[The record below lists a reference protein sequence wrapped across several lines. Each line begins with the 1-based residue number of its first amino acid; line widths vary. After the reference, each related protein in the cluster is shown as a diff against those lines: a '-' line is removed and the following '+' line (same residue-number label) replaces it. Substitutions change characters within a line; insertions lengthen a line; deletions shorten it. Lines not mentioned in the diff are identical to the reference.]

1 MSLAAGIELSFIN
14 DITTQLFARF
24 LLVSVLAF
32 IAGLEFREYLAGD
45 KAHQTIGTART
56 YTFAAILG
64 FVLYALD
71 PSFKLFIT
79 GMVFLGALFSLFYF
93 RKLQSDQRGILQLLI
108 GMIIYTFGPV
118 SQLMPLWFLV
128 LLFVALIFILSAR
141 PVTHQIIERMD
152 QGELLTFAKFLL
164 LSAVILSLLP
174 HELVTAQI
182 PASPFSIW
190 LAVVIISTISYVGYI
205 LRRYVSHKQGYFV
218 TGLLGGLY
226 SSTACTVVLA
236 RATRSQPIPNRALHA
251 AILAAS
257 TMMYLRLLLL
267 VAVLSPALLPLAAP
281 PLITVAVGTL
291 ALAYYFSKLG
301 DQAPLVPTE
310 KDVNPLEL
318 GTAFLFAIIFIVMLV
333 LTRFIASEFGTSGL
347 KMLSFAT
354 GLTDIDPFVLSLL
367 NGAYAKL
374 APGDLAGAL
383 LIAAGSNGFLKG
395 IYTVTLGNWRANRA
409 VLMSLFLIGGLTML
423 WGLRLF

>member
-1 MSLAAGIELSFIN
+1 MELSFIN

-32 IAGLEFREYLAGD
+32 IVGLEFREYLAGD
-45 KAHQTIGTART
+45 KARQTIGTART
-56 YTFAAILG
+56 YTFSAILG

-79 GMVFLGALFSLFYF
+79 GTVFLGTLFSFFYF
-93 RKLQSDQRGILQLLI
+93 HKLQSDQRGILQLLI
-108 GMIIYTFGPV
+108 GMIVYTFGPV

-152 QGELLTFAKFLL
+152 QGELVTFAKFLL

-174 HELVTAQI
+174 HELVATQI

-205 LRRYVSHKQGYFV
+205 LRRYVFHKQGYFI

-251 AILAAS
+251 GILAAS

-267 VAVLSPALLPLAAP
+267 VAMLSPALLPLAAP
-281 PLITVAVGTL
+281 PLIIVALGTL

-301 DQAPLVPTE
+301 DQAPPIPTE

-333 LTRFIASEFGTSGL
+333 LTRFTATEFGTSGL
-347 KMLSFAT
+347 KVLSFVT

-374 APGDLAGAL
+374 APSDLTGAL

-395 IYTVTLGNWRANRA
+395 IYTVTMGNWRANRA

-423 WGLRLF
+423 WGVRLF

>member
-1 MSLAAGIELSFIN
+1 MELSFIN

-32 IAGLEFREYLAGD
+32 IVGLEFREYLAGD

-56 YTFAAILG
+56 YTFSAILG

-79 GMVFLGALFSLFYF
+79 GTVFLGTLFSFFYF
-93 RKLQSDQRGILQLLI
+93 HKLQSDQRGILQLLI
-108 GMIIYTFGPV
+108 GMIVYTFGPV

-152 QGELLTFAKFLL
+152 QGELVTFAKFLL

-174 HELVTAQI
+174 HELVATQI

-205 LRRYVSHKQGYFV
+205 LRRYVFHKQGYFI

-251 AILAAS
+251 GILAAS

-267 VAVLSPALLPLAAP
+267 VAMLSPALLPLAAP
-281 PLITVAVGTL
+281 PLIIVALGTL

-301 DQAPLVPTE
+301 DQAPPIPTE

-333 LTRFIASEFGTSGL
+333 LTSFTATEFGTSGL
-347 KMLSFAT
+347 KVLSFVT

-374 APGDLAGAL
+374 APSDLTGAL

-395 IYTVTLGNWRANRA
+395 IYTVTMGNWRANRA

-423 WGLRLF
+423 WGVRLF